1 MGEFLYLTKNMVVH
15 NASNPFMMHHESLY
29 IEKVVNNRHKLLFS
43 MGKDR

>member
-1 MGEFLYLTKNMVVH
+1 MVVH
-15 NASNPFMMHHESLY
+15 NASNPFIMHHENLY